1 MKVDGFKHLS
11 KSLHNVCDLQLY
23 DCGITTEEIEVLSQ
37 AISMLKDPVSI
48 LIDMLIISLQIMNH
62 KLGGIMT

>member
-11 KSLHNVCDLQLY
+11 KSLHNVYYLHLN
-23 DCGITTEEIEVLSQ
+23 DCEITTEEIEVLSE

-48 LIDMLIISLQIMNH
+48 LIDM
-62 KLGGIMT
+62 